1 MLEMEFVMIL
11 TIMKNVLLMA
21 GTAVD
26 LKLIPL
32 TAQPANVLNQL
43 AFKIRILFSKFNQNQ
58 STIRCGT
65 YAILGVQI
73 VHSKITAP
81 NVICSIPLCA
91 LVQISILSQWHTA
104 SKISRFTCIQ

>member
-1 MLEMEFVMIL
+1 MAIVMMATTTL
-11 TIMKNVLLMA
+11 TALMMA
-21 GTAVD
+21 GTAVE

-32 TAQPANVLNQL
+32 TVQPANVLNQQ

-58 STIRCGT
+58 GMIRHRT
-65 YAILGVQI
+65 YAIRGVQI

-104 SKISRFTCIQ
+104 SKISRVTCIQ

>member
-1 MLEMEFVMIL
+1 MAIVMMATTTL
-11 TIMKNVLLMA
+11 TAVTMA
-21 GTAVD
+21 VTAVD
-26 LKLIPL
+26 LTLIPL

-73 VHSKITAP
+73 VHSKITE
-81 NVICSIPLCA
+81 CHLFYTFM
-91 LVQISILSQWHTA
+91 ISSTYIYPITVAHSE
-104 SKISRFTCIQ
+104 